1 LTKAYSKKGI
11 TVKCKPVVTAHNKMF
26 MGAFVDAAVSKYSS
40 WDEQK
45 MKEALDKDYKALNAL
60 CKFKK
65 GDKDSVEIS
74 TYYILILLNLNSKLN
89 NYGIVSVFTQTNK
102 QTDIN

>member
-1 LTKAYSKKGI
+1 MIIDYSQNFRIGVASKVSGIDNLIFCEVEALTKAYSKKGI

-40 WDEQK
+40 WDEK
-45 MKEALDKDYKALNAL
+45 AMTEALDKDYKALNAL

-65 GDKDSVEIS
+65 GDKNSVEIS
-74 TYYILILLNLNSKLN
+74 T
-89 NYGIVSVFTQTNK
+89 
-102 QTDIN
+102 